1 MQSLVNTARNAAIAK
16 IPELIEKN
24 EPQIEQQLI
33 LLLQK
38 MPPEERKLFFDNWK
52 KVDAVVRR
60 TLNEPAPAPI
70 KAGRKKRTKRNTR
83 SKH

>member
-1 MQSLVNTARNAAIAK
+1 MKSLVDTARNAAIAK

-24 EPQIEQQLI
+24 EPQIEQQLV

-38 MPPEERKLFFDNWK
+38 MPSEERKLFFTNWK

-60 TLNEPAPAPI
+60 TLDEPAPAPVA
-70 KAGRKKRTKRNTR
+70 AGRKKRTKRKTHR
-83 SKH
+83 K

>member
-24 EPQIEQQLI
+24 EPQIEQQLV

-38 MPPEERKLFFDNWK
+38 MPPEERKLFYVNWK

-60 TLNEPAPAPI
+60 TLDEPAPLAV
-70 KAGRKKRTKRNTR
+70 KAGRRKRTKRNTR
-83 SKH
+83 NKH